1 MLRIPKALAP
11 AALTCALAAGL
22 VIATGAPAS
31 ADRCPSS
38 RSPKIDGAQAHWTLA
53 CDTGDV
59 KIYGWVDDTRRDGK
73 CAVVRIRPAAGEA
86 REFQAC
92 GSGTRETF
100 SVTYDD
106 QNVAEVTLRLR

>member
-1 MLRIPKALAP
+1 MYRITKPLAS
-11 AALTCALAAGL
+11 AAISCVLAAG
-22 VIATGAPAS
+22 VVVATGATAS

-38 RSPKIDGAQAHWTLA
+38 RSPRIDGAQAQWTTA
-53 CDTGDV
+53 CDMGDV
-59 KIYGWVDDTRRDGK
+59 KVYGWVDATRKDGK
-73 CAVVRIRPAAGEA
+73 CAVVRIDPAAGRT

>member
-1 MLRIPKALAP
+1 MLGIAKAMAS
-11 AALTCALAAGL
+11 AAVSCVLAAGL
-22 VIATGAPAS
+22 VVAAGTPAS

-38 RSPKIDGAQAHWTLA
+38 RSPKIDGAQAQWTLA
-53 CDTGDV
+53 CDMGDV
-59 KIYGWVDDTRRDGK
+59 KVYGWVDDTRRDGK
-73 CAVVRIRPAAGEA
+73 CAVVRIRPAAGET